1 MTKLNKPEVTTL
13 IAEAAGETKNT
24 VTRVLDALA
33 DVIASEVAAGNSL
46 SVAGGVFSLKRSA
59 ERQGVKPGTT
69 ERITIPAR
77 VSVKFKPGRAL
88 KEAVQ

>member
-13 IAEAAGETKNT
+13 IAEAAGETKST

-33 DVIASEVAAGNSL
+33 DVIAQEVAAGNSL
-46 SVAGGVFSLKRSA
+46 SVAGGVFGLKRSA